1 MAGKVKW
8 VSDIDRTV
16 LVSNFERLGWVRG
29 STEGHEG
36 KLDCVRIMKNIN
48 PRFKHF
54 KSEQSR
60 CVSIFFITGDDWNF
74 YW

>member
-36 KLDCVRIMKNIN
+36 KPD
-48 PRFKHF
+48 
-54 KSEQSR
+54 
-60 CVSIFFITGDDWNF
+60 
-74 YW
+74 YWT